1 MLTHSK
7 FLDLLVALSLFGG
20 LVAMLVIWFYLGRRA
35 RRRREEQP
43 DQLATIQ
50 GATLGLL
57 ALLLGFS
64 FALAAGRFSDRVQL
78 IVSEANAIGTA
89 WLRSDLMPQGESAEL
104 HKILADYT
112 DQRII
117 FYDAEDKAGQAA
129 AAARSEVLQTR
140 MWALVSSEAKAK
152 PALAN
157 VLLPPFNDLIDLH
170 ASRLAAASRHMPAM
184 LLLLLLSCSLV
195 SVASVGYGCGVAGKR
210 NVVLTT
216 ALTFLISGA
225 LWATIDMDHPRKGL
239 IRVGQQP
246 MLDLQKSQ
254 QHELESRP
262 AKLAN

>member
-7 FLDLLVALSLFGG
+7 FLDLVVAFSLFGG
-20 LVAMLVIWFYLGRRA
+20 LVTVLEIWFYIGRRA
-35 RRRREEQP
+35 RRRRAEEP

-64 FALAAGRFSDRVQL
+64 FALAAGRFNDRVQL
-78 IVSEANAIGTA
+78 IVAEANAIGTA
-89 WLRSDLMPQGESAEL
+89 WLRCDLLPDGESAEL

-117 FYDAEDKAGQAA
+117 FYAADDRAGQAA
-129 AAARSEVLQTR
+129 AAAQSELLQGK
-140 MWALVSSEAKAK
+140 MWALVSGEAKAQ

-157 VLLPPFNDLIDLH
+157 VLLPPFNELIDLH
-170 ASRLAAASRHMPAM
+170 AARVAAATRHMPGM

-216 ALTFLISGA
+216 SLTFLISGA

-246 MLDLQKSQ
+246 MLDLQKSIAA
-254 QHELESRP
+254 HPTGTTPGLGR
-262 AKLAN
+262 